1 MEKKLKMKNW
11 KNLLMIVAVTSSIGF
26 VTGCQTTV
34 PRKLDATKQ
43 IILGNERGFED
54 AYTASPESKA
64 FVRSLME
71 KIIDYEYEL
80 EKASLRQ

>member
-1 MEKKLKMKNW
+1 MEKKSKRKSW
-11 KNLLMIVAVTSSIGF
+11 KRLLTLVAVISSIGF
-26 VTGCQTTV
+26 VVGCQTTI

-54 AYTASPESKA
+54 AYNASPEAKT

-71 KIIDYEYEL
+71 KIISYEYEL
-80 EKASLRQ
+80 EKASLE

>member
-1 MEKKLKMKNW
+1 MEKKSKRRSWKNW
-11 KNLLMIVAVTSSIGF
+11 LTLVAVTSSIGF

-54 AYTASPESKA
+54 AYNASPEAKT
-64 FVRSLME
+64 FVQSLLQ
-71 KIIDYEYEL
+71 KIISYEYEL
-80 EKASLRQ
+80 EKASLE

>member
-1 MEKKLKMKNW
+1 MEKKSKRKSW
-11 KNLLMIVAVTSSIGF
+11 KRLLTLVAVISSIGF

-54 AYTASPESKA
+54 AYNASPEAKT
-64 FVRSLME
+64 FVQSLLQ
-71 KIIDYEYEL
+71 KIISYEYEL
-80 EKASLRQ
+80 EKASLE

>member
-1 MEKKLKMKNW
+1 MEKKSKRKNW
-11 KNLLMIVAVTSSIGF
+11 KRLLTLVAVISSIGF

-54 AYTASPESKA
+54 AYNASPEAKT
-64 FVRSLME
+64 FVQSLLQ
-71 KIIDYEYEL
+71 KIISYEYEL
-80 EKASLRQ
+80 EKASLE

>member
-1 MEKKLKMKNW
+1 MEKKSKKRNW
-11 KNLLMIVAVTSSIGF
+11 KRLLTLVAVISSIGF

-54 AYTASPESKA
+54 AYNASPEAKT
-64 FVRSLME
+64 FVQSLME
-71 KIIDYEYEL
+71 KIISYEYEL
-80 EKASLRQ
+80 EKASLE

>member
-1 MEKKLKMKNW
+1 MEKKSKRRSWKNW
-11 KNLLMIVAVTSSIGF
+11 LTLVAAASSIGF

-54 AYTASPESKA
+54 AYNASPEAKT
-64 FVRSLME
+64 FVQSLLQ
-71 KIIDYEYEL
+71 KIISYEYEL
-80 EKASLRQ
+80 EKASLE